1 MIRALERA
9 EVELGR
15 KVNPTVT
22 DRHELAANAHTGKGL
37 VSRLLQK
44 PRIMIIG
51 TDNELEK
58 LAGKPLDRC
67 A

>member
-1 MIRALERA
+1 
-9 EVELGR
+9 
-15 KVNPTVT
+15 
-22 DRHELAANAHTGKGL
+22 L

-58 LAGKPLDRC
+58 LAGKPLNRR

>member
-1 MIRALERA
+1 MAQLLKAVRRA

-15 KVNPTVT
+15 EVNPTVM
-22 DRHELAANAHTGKGL
+22 DRHEFAANAHAGKGL

-58 LAGKPLDRC
+58 LAGKPLD
-67 A
+67 